1 MVSTQEVVK
10 EQSNLLEVSHFAG
23 TQIHRP
29 LSHERGTGLG
39 AAVALL
45 EALIVVISGFIA
57 YSTRGFVGELL
68 GVPSHEVITAPP
80 LRLSLFLLTY
90 ACLTV
95 ICNAAQNLYSD
106 AAIRSTR
113 IARVRLLKGFM
124 VSSMMSVMI
133 VFIAGEQAVP
143 RLMVASTSLLSLA
156 GVFGLRYV
164 VERYNIKHI
173 ERGIGNQHVLIIG
186 SGEVGQAFRCYLQ
199 SHPHL
204 GKTFCG
210 FVDWEPTPGPFCLGT
225 PDDLPRILTE
235 NFIDEVYFTPS
246 TSRDLVVRIA
256 LEARRQRIGVKVV
269 PDLYGGLAIG
279 AGMNYIGSV
288 PVLELNRQPIP
299 ALGLFVKRIMDLF
312 ISIMAL
318 MLTAPIL
325 LLTAI
330 AVKVGSPGPILYK
343 AWRVGRKGRKFRCY
357 KFRTMVVD
365 ADARKNGL
373 MHMNQRNGATFKIFD
388 DPRITR
394 LGRFLRKY
402 SIDELPQLFNV
413 FKGDMSIVGPRPHPE
428 DDFKRYD
435 LEHFRRLDVT
445 PGLTGLWQVT
455 ARHDPSFEKNVSLD
469 LEYIENWNVFLDL
482 KILLMT
488 VPVVFRGSGH

>member
-1 MVSTQEVVK
+1 MSTQEVVK
-10 EQSNLLEVSHFAG
+10 EQGNLLEVSHFTG

-39 AAVALL
+39 AAVAML
-45 EALIVVISGFIA
+45 EALIVVVAGFVA
-57 YSTRGFVGELL
+57 YSGRGFLGELL
-68 GVPSHEVITAPP
+68 GISSVDVATAPAV
-80 LRLSLFLLTY
+80 RLFVFLLTY

-95 ICNAAQNLYSD
+95 ICNAAQNLYSE
-106 AAIRSTR
+106 AAIRSAR
-113 IARVRLLKGFM
+113 VARVRILKGFM
-124 VSSMMSVMI
+124 VSSMISIMI

-143 RLMVASTSLLSLA
+143 RLMVASTALFSLA
-156 GVFGLRYV
+156 GVVFLRYV
-164 VERYNIKHI
+164 MERYNLKRI
-173 ERGIGNQHVLIIG
+173 ERGIGNQHVLIVG

-199 SHPHL
+199 SHTHL

-210 FVDWEPTPGPFCLGT
+210 FVDWEAGAGPFCLGT

-312 ISIMAL
+312 ISSVTLVA
-318 MLTAPIL
+318 TAPIL

-330 AVKVGSPGPILYK
+330 AVKCDSPGPMLYK

-357 KFRTMVVD
+357 KFRTMVAD
-365 ADARKNGL
+365 ADARKDGL
-373 MHMNQRNGATFKIFD
+373 MHMNERNGATFKITD

-413 FKGDMSIVGPRPHPE
+413 LKGDMSVVGPRPHPE

-469 LEYIENWNVFLDL
+469 LEYIENWNVMLDL
-482 KILLMT
+482 KILLLT

>member
-1 MVSTQEVVK
+1 VSTQEVLK
-10 EQSNLLEVSHFAG
+10 EQGNLLEVSHFTG
-23 TQIHRP
+23 TQMHRS

-39 AAVALL
+39 AAVAML
-45 EALIVVISGFIA
+45 EALIVVLAGFFA
-57 YSTRGFVGELL
+57 YSARGFLSELL
-68 GVPSHEVITAPP
+68 GVSAPEVAPVP
-80 LRLSLFLLTY
+80 GVRLFVFLLTY

-95 ICNAAQNLYSD
+95 ICNAAQNLYSE
-106 AAIRSTR
+106 AAIRSAR
-113 IARVRLLKGFM
+113 VARVRIFKGFM
-124 VSSMMSVMI
+124 VSSMISIMI
-133 VFIAGEQAVP
+133 VFIAGEKAVP
-143 RLMVASTSLLSLA
+143 RLMVATTSLFSLG
-156 GVFGLRYV
+156 GVLCLRWV
-164 VERYNIKHI
+164 MERYNLKRI

-199 SHPHL
+199 SHTHL

-210 FVDWEPTPGPFCLGT
+210 FVDTERNAGPFCLGT
-225 PDDLPRILTE
+225 ADDLPRILTE

-312 ISIMAL
+312 ISSATLILTSPIM
-318 MLTAPIL
+318 

-330 AVKVGSPGPILYK
+330 AIKFDSPGPIFYK

-357 KFRTMVVD
+357 KFRTMVAD
-365 ADARKNGL
+365 ADARKDGL
-373 MHMNQRNGATFKIFD
+373 MHMNERNGATFKIAD

-413 FKGDMSIVGPRPHPE
+413 MKGDMSVVGPRPHPE

-445 PGLTGLWQVT
+445 PGLTGLWQVS

-469 LEYIENWNVFLDL
+469 LEYIENWNVLLDV

-488 VPVVFRGSGH
+488 VPVVFRGTGH

>member
-1 MVSTQEVVK
+1 MSTQEVVK
-10 EQSNLLEVSHFAG
+10 EQGNLLEVSHFAA
-23 TQIHRP
+23 TQIHRS
-29 LSHERGTGLG
+29 LSHERGTSLG
-39 AAVALL
+39 AAVAML
-45 EALIVVISGFIA
+45 EAMIVVFSGLLA
-57 YSTRGFVGELL
+57 YSTRGFMSELL
-68 GVPSHEVITAPP
+68 GISALDVATAPA
-80 LRLSLFLLTY
+80 LRLFVFLLTY

-95 ICNAAQNLYSD
+95 ICNAAQNLYSE
-106 AAIRSTR
+106 AAIRS
-113 IARVRLLKGFM
+113 ARVARARVFKGFM
-124 VSSMMSVMI
+124 VSSMMAIMI
-133 VFIAGEQAVP
+133 VFIAGEKAVP
-143 RLMVASTSLLSLA
+143 RLMVASTSLFSLA
-156 GVFGLRYV
+156 GVVFLRYV
-164 VERYNIKHI
+164 MERYNLKRI

-199 SHPHL
+199 SHTHL

-210 FVDWEPTPGPFCLGT
+210 FVDGEAHPGPFCLGT

-312 ISIMAL
+312 ISIVTLAV
-318 MLTAPIL
+318 TAPIM
-325 LLTAI
+325 LLTAVAI
-330 AVKVGSPGPILYK
+330 RFDSPGPILYK

-357 KFRTMVVD
+357 KFRTMCVD
-365 ADARKNGL
+365 ADERKNGL
-373 MHMNQRNGATFKIFD
+373 MHMNERNGATFKITD

-413 FKGDMSIVGPRPHPE
+413 LKGDMCVVGPRPHPE

-469 LEYIENWNVFLDL
+469 LEYIENWNILLDL
-482 KILLMT
+482 KILMMT
-488 VPVVFRGSGH
+488 VPVVFRGSGN